1 MKIYPLSKSKH
12 FKYLANLN
20 PGKTNKINGLIP
32 KLQRFFLPNRKLLLE
47 QKIPIFESIFQS
59 TSSAYFI
66 YSRQTL
72 EVIEVNKMTASLF
85 ELPPEKDLRGLY
97 MTQVM
102 MRYLAGDS
110 PNLDFLMNN
119 IADRWTGEAVFITN
133 NKKRFHGL
141 VNTNILRPD
150 ANEHDYQ
157 VLSITDITQLKEA
170 SEEIKRA
177 TIKVEKATSSKAR
190 FLSSM
195 SHELRTPLN
204 GIIGASNVILSDPD
218 LTEDIKTNVMMMRY
232 SSEHMLGIVN
242 DILDFSKID
251 ARKMELKEQPFNLL
265 DCLNNIT
272 SSFSLQ
278 FKKQNIGLITNFP
291 EEDLKNV
298 EIVSDQ
304 TKLSQ
309 VIKNL
314 FSNALKFTHHGS
326 VSLIVKTKEISDK
339 EIILYFEVKDT
350 GIGIAEEKQE
360 EIFQAFSQVHNDDL
374 KRRYEGTGLGLT
386 ISRQLVKMMG
396 GTLEVKSKLQQG
408 ASFFFILRFRIS
420 EKPVVKKIPVTTFS
434 ETKKDVR
441 GVRVLVVEDNEI
453 NAGILKSFLNRWQMP
468 VKEAITGLH
477 ALELIKYHK
486 FDLILMDLE
495 MPEMNGYDT
504 LKKIR
509 ESNIPTPVIA
519 FTATLLDNMDSLI
532 TEAGFTDYVL
542 KPFKPAELK
551 KKIEMYCE
559 RKVDYA

>member
-1 MKIYPLSKSKH
+1 
-12 FKYLANLN
+12 
-20 PGKTNKINGLIP
+20 
-32 KLQRFFLPNRKLLLE
+32 
-47 QKIPIFESIFQS
+47 
-59 TSSAYFI
+59 
-66 YSRQTL
+66 
-72 EVIEVNKMTASLF
+72 
-85 ELPPEKDLRGLY
+85 
-97 MTQVM
+97 
-102 MRYLAGDS
+102 
-110 PNLDFLMNN
+110 
-119 IADRWTGEAVFITN
+119 
-133 NKKRFHGL
+133 
-141 VNTNILRPD
+141 
-150 ANEHDYQ
+150 
-157 VLSITDITQLKEA
+157 
-170 SEEIKRA
+170 
-177 TIKVEKATSSKAR
+177 
-190 FLSSM
+190 
-195 SHELRTPLN
+195 N

-218 LTEDIKTNVMMMRY
+218 LKEDIKTHVNMVRY

-251 ARKMELKEQPFNLL
+251 AQKMELKEQPFNLL

-278 FKKQNIGLITNFP
+278 FKKQDVALITNFP
-291 EEDLKNV
+291 EEDLKNI

-314 FSNALKFTHHGS
+314 LSNALKFTHCGS
-326 VSLIVKTKEISDK
+326 VSLIVKTKELSDAATT
-339 EIILYFEVKDT
+339 LYFEVKDT

-360 EIFQAFSQVHNDDL
+360 EIFQAFSQLNDDGL
-374 KRRYEGTGLGLT
+374 KRQYEGTGLGLA
-386 ISRQLVKMMG
+386 ISRKLVKMMG

-408 ASFFFILRFRIS
+408 SSFFFMLRFRIP
-420 EKPVVKKIPVTTFS
+420 EKPMAIKMPVKTFP
-434 ETKKDVR
+434 ETKKDIR

-453 NAGILKSFLNRWQMP
+453 NAGILKSFLNKWQMP
-468 VKEAITGLH
+468 IKEAITGIH

-509 ESNIPTPVIA
+509 ECNILTPVIA

-542 KPFKPAELK
+542 KPFKPSELK

>member
-1 MKIYPLSKSKH
+1 MNKEKLNKKGLLHLFRQFFRGNKKSSFEKKPPFFELFFQH
-12 FKYLANLN
+12 TLN
-20 PGKTNKINGLIP
+20 
-32 KLQRFFLPNRKLLLE
+32 
-47 QKIPIFESIFQS
+47 
-59 TSSAYFI
+59 AYFI

-72 EVIEVNKMTASLF
+72 EIIAINKNAASLL
-85 ELPPEKDLRGLY
+85 ELPPEKDITGLY

-110 PNLDFLMNN
+110 PNLDSLMNN
-119 IADRWTGEAVFITN
+119 VSERWTGEAIFITN
-133 NKKRFHGL
+133 NKKRFYGL
-141 VNTNILRPD
+141 VNTNILPPD
-150 ANEHDYQ
+150 ASENDYQ
-157 VLSITDITQLKEA
+157 VLSITDITRIKEA
-170 SEEIKRA
+170 DEEVKKA
-177 TIKVEKATSSKAR
+177 VIKVEKATGSKAR

-204 GIIGASNVILSDPD
+204 GIIGASNVILADMN
-218 LTEDIKTNVMMMRY
+218 LQEDVKTHVNMIRY

-251 ARKMELKEQPFNLL
+251 AQKMELKEQPFNLL
-265 DCLNNIT
+265 RCLNNIT

-278 FKKQNIGLITNFP
+278 FKNQEIALITNFP

-298 EIVSDQ
+298 EIISDQ

-314 FSNALKFTHHGS
+314 LSNALKFTHHGS
-326 VSLIVKTKEISDK
+326 VSLVVKTKELSDTSTT
-339 EIILYFEVKDT
+339 LYFEVKDT

-360 EIFQAFSQVHNDDL
+360 EIFQAFSQLHNDDL
-374 KRRYEGTGLGLT
+374 KRQYEGTGLGLA
-386 ISRQLVKMMG
+386 ISRKLIKMMG
-396 GTLEVKSKLQQG
+396 GSLEVTSKLQQG
-408 ASFFFILRFRIS
+408 SSFFFMLRFRIP
-420 EKPVVKKIPVTTFS
+420 EKPTSVKIPVNTFS
-434 ETKKDVR
+434 ETKKDIR
-441 GVRVLVVEDNEI
+441 GVRVLVVEDNKI
-453 NAGILKSFLNRWQMP
+453 NAGILKTFLDKWQMP
-468 VKEAITGLH
+468 VKEAITGIH

-495 MPEMNGYDT
+495 MPEMNGYTT

-509 ESNIPTPVIA
+509 ENNNPTPVIA

-542 KPFKPAELK
+542 KPFKPSELK

>member
-1 MKIYPLSKSKH
+1 MDKRKSNKNKGLLH
-12 FKYLANLN
+12 IFRQSFWGNKKSSFEEKAPFFELFFQHTLN
-20 PGKTNKINGLIP
+20 
-32 KLQRFFLPNRKLLLE
+32 
-47 QKIPIFESIFQS
+47 
-59 TSSAYFI
+59 AYFI
-66 YSRQTL
+66 YSRETL
-72 EVIEVNKMTASLF
+72 EVIEINKMATSLF
-85 ELPPEKDLRGLY
+85 ELPPEKDITGLY

-119 IADRWTGEAVFITN
+119 VSERWTGEAVFITN
-133 NKKRFHGL
+133 NKKRFYGM
-141 VNTNILRPD
+141 VNTNILPPG
-150 ANEHDYQ
+150 ANENDYQ
-157 VLSITDITQLKEA
+157 VLSITDITRIKEA
-170 SEEIKRA
+170 DEEVKRA
-177 TIKVEKATSSKAR
+177 AIKVERAAGSKAR

-204 GIIGASNVILSDPD
+204 GIIGASNLILSDPN
-218 LTEDIKTNVMMMRY
+218 LKEEIKSHVNMVRY

-251 ARKMELKEQPFNLL
+251 AQKMELKEQTFNLL

-278 FKKQNIGLITNFP
+278 FKNQDISLFTNFP
-291 EEDLKNV
+291 EEDFKNI
-298 EIVSDQ
+298 EILSDQ

-314 FSNALKFTHHGS
+314 LSNALKFTHHGS
-326 VSLIVKTKEISDK
+326 VSLMVKTKELSDTAVTV
-339 EIILYFEVKDT
+339 YFEVKDT

-360 EIFQAFSQVHNDDL
+360 EIFQAFSQLHNDDL
-374 KRRYEGTGLGLT
+374 KRQYEGTGLGLA
-386 ISRQLVKMMG
+386 ISRKLVKMMG

-408 ASFFFILRFRIS
+408 SSFFFMLRFRIP
-420 EKPVVKKIPVTTFS
+420 EKPAVIKTTIKTFS
-434 ETKKDVR
+434 ETKKDIR

-453 NAGILKSFLNRWQMP
+453 NAGILKSFLNKWQMP
-468 VKEAITGLH
+468 VKEAITGIH

-509 ESNIPTPVIA
+509 ESNSPTPVIA

>member
-1 MKIYPLSKSKH
+1 MNKGKLNKSKGLLQI
-12 FKYLANLN
+12 FQQSFW
-20 PGKTNKINGLIP
+20 GNK
-32 KLQRFFLPNRKLLLE
+32 KSSFEEKAS
-47 QKIPIFESIFQS
+47 IFELFFQH
-59 TSSAYFI
+59 TLNAYFI

-72 EVIEVNKMTASLF
+72 EVIAINKMAASLL
-85 ELPPEKDLRGLY
+85 ELPPEKDVTGLY

-119 IADRWTGEAVFITN
+119 VSERWTGEAVFITN
-133 NKKRFHGL
+133 NKKRFYGM
-141 VNTNILRPD
+141 VNTNILPPD
-150 ANEHDYQ
+150 ANENDYQ
-157 VLSITDITQLKEA
+157 VLSITDITRIKEA
-170 SEEIKRA
+170 DEEVKRA
-177 TIKVEKATSSKAR
+177 AIKVEKATGSKAR

-218 LTEDIKTNVMMMRY
+218 LKEDIKTHVNMVRY

-251 ARKMELKEQPFNLL
+251 AQKMELKEQPFNLL

-278 FKKQNIGLITNFP
+278 FKKQDVALITNFP
-291 EEDLKNV
+291 EEDLKNI

-314 FSNALKFTHHGS
+314 LSNALKFTHHGS
-326 VSLIVKTKEISDK
+326 VSLVVKTKELSDAATT
-339 EIILYFEVKDT
+339 LYFEVKDT

-360 EIFQAFSQVHNDDL
+360 EIFQAFSQLNDDGL
-374 KRRYEGTGLGLT
+374 KRQYEGTGLGLA
-386 ISRQLVKMMG
+386 ISRKLVKMMG

-408 ASFFFILRFRIS
+408 SSFFFMLRFRIP
-420 EKPVVKKIPVTTFS
+420 EKPADIKIPVKTFS
-434 ETKKDVR
+434 DAKKDIR

-453 NAGILKSFLNRWQMP
+453 NAGILKSFLNKWQMP
-468 VKEAITGLH
+468 VKEAITGIH

-509 ESNIPTPVIA
+509 ESNIATPVIA

-532 TEAGFTDYVL
+532 TEVGFTDYVL
-542 KPFKPAELK
+542 KPFKPSELK

>member
-1 MKIYPLSKSKH
+1 MNKEKLNKKGLLHLFRQFFWGNKKSSFEKKLPFFELFFQH
-12 FKYLANLN
+12 TLN
-20 PGKTNKINGLIP
+20 
-32 KLQRFFLPNRKLLLE
+32 
-47 QKIPIFESIFQS
+47 
-59 TSSAYFI
+59 AYFI

-72 EVIEVNKMTASLF
+72 EIIAINKNAASLL
-85 ELPPEKDLRGLY
+85 ELPPEKDITGLY

-110 PNLDFLMNN
+110 PNLDSLMNN
-119 IADRWTGEAVFITN
+119 VSERWTGEAIFITN
-133 NKKRFHGL
+133 NKKRFYGL
-141 VNTNILRPD
+141 VNTNILPPD
-150 ANEHDYQ
+150 ASENDYQ
-157 VLSITDITQLKEA
+157 VLSITDITRIKEA
-170 SEEIKRA
+170 DEEVKKA
-177 TIKVEKATSSKAR
+177 VIKVEKATGSKAR

-204 GIIGASNVILSDPD
+204 GIIGASNVILADMN
-218 LTEDIKTNVMMMRY
+218 LQEDVKTHVNMIRY

-251 ARKMELKEQPFNLL
+251 AQKMELKEQPFNLL
-265 DCLNNIT
+265 RCLNNIT

-278 FKKQNIGLITNFP
+278 FKNQEIALITNFP

-298 EIVSDQ
+298 EIISDQ

-314 FSNALKFTHHGS
+314 LSNALKFTHHGS
-326 VSLIVKTKEISDK
+326 VSLVLKTKELSDTSTT
-339 EIILYFEVKDT
+339 LYFEVKDT

-360 EIFQAFSQVHNDDL
+360 EIFQAFSQLHNDDL
-374 KRRYEGTGLGLT
+374 KRQYEGTGLGLA
-386 ISRQLVKMMG
+386 ISRKLIKMMG
-396 GTLEVKSKLQQG
+396 GSLEVTSKLQQG
-408 ASFFFILRFRIS
+408 SSFFFMLRFRIP
-420 EKPVVKKIPVTTFS
+420 EKPTAVKIPVNTFS
-434 ETKKDVR
+434 ETKKDIR
-441 GVRVLVVEDNEI
+441 GVRVLVVEDNKI
-453 NAGILKSFLNRWQMP
+453 NAGILKTFLDKWQMP
-468 VKEAITGLH
+468 VKEAITGIH

-495 MPEMNGYDT
+495 MPEMNGYTT

-509 ESNIPTPVIA
+509 ENNNPTPVIA

-542 KPFKPAELK
+542 KPFKPSELK

>member
-1 MKIYPLSKSKH
+1 MNKGKLNKSKGLLQI
-12 FKYLANLN
+12 FQQSFW
-20 PGKTNKINGLIP
+20 GNK
-32 KLQRFFLPNRKLLLE
+32 KSSFEEKAS
-47 QKIPIFESIFQS
+47 IFELFFQH
-59 TSSAYFI
+59 TLNAYFI

-72 EVIEVNKMTASLF
+72 EVIAINKMAASLL
-85 ELPPEKDLRGLY
+85 ELPPEKDVTGLY

-119 IADRWTGEAVFITN
+119 VSERWTGEAVFITN
-133 NKKRFHGL
+133 NKKRFYGM
-141 VNTNILRPD
+141 VNTNILPPD
-150 ANEHDYQ
+150 ANENDYQ
-157 VLSITDITQLKEA
+157 VLSITDITRIKEA
-170 SEEIKRA
+170 DEEVKRA
-177 TIKVEKATSSKAR
+177 AIKVEKATGSKAR

-218 LTEDIKTNVMMMRY
+218 LKEDIKTHVNMVRY

-251 ARKMELKEQPFNLL
+251 AQKMELKEQPFKLL

-278 FKKQNIGLITNFP
+278 FEKQDVALITNFP
-291 EEDLKNV
+291 EEDLKNI

-304 TKLSQ
+304 IKLSQ

-314 FSNALKFTHHGS
+314 LSNALKFTHHGS
-326 VSLIVKTKEISDK
+326 VSLIVKTKELSDTATT
-339 EIILYFEVKDT
+339 LYFEVKDT

-360 EIFQAFSQVHNDDL
+360 EIFQAFSQLNDDGL
-374 KRRYEGTGLGLT
+374 KRQYEGTGLGLA
-386 ISRQLVKMMG
+386 ISRKLVKMMG

-408 ASFFFILRFRIS
+408 SSFFFMLRFRIP
-420 EKPVVKKIPVTTFS
+420 EKPADIKIPVKTFS
-434 ETKKDVR
+434 NAKKDIR

-453 NAGILKSFLNRWQMP
+453 NAGILKSFLNKWQMP
-468 VKEAITGLH
+468 VKEAITGIH

-509 ESNIPTPVIA
+509 ESDIATPVIA

-542 KPFKPAELK
+542 KPFKPSELK

>member
-1 MKIYPLSKSKH
+1 MNKGKLNKSKGLLQI
-12 FKYLANLN
+12 FQQSFW
-20 PGKTNKINGLIP
+20 GNK
-32 KLQRFFLPNRKLLLE
+32 KSSFEEKAS
-47 QKIPIFESIFQS
+47 IFELFFQH
-59 TSSAYFI
+59 TLNAYFI

-72 EVIEVNKMTASLF
+72 EVIAINKMAASLL
-85 ELPPEKDLRGLY
+85 ELPPEKDITGLY

-119 IADRWTGEAVFITN
+119 VSERWTGEAVFITN
-133 NKKRFHGL
+133 NKKRFYGM
-141 VNTNILRPD
+141 VNTNILPPD
-150 ANEHDYQ
+150 ANENDYQ
-157 VLSITDITQLKEA
+157 VLSITDITRIKEA
-170 SEEIKRA
+170 DEEVKRA
-177 TIKVEKATSSKAR
+177 AIKVEKATGSKAR

-218 LTEDIKTNVMMMRY
+218 LKEDIKTHVNMVRY

-251 ARKMELKEQPFNLL
+251 AQKMELKEQPFNLL

-278 FKKQNIGLITNFP
+278 FKKQDVALITNFL
-291 EEDLKNV
+291 EEDLKNI

-314 FSNALKFTHHGS
+314 LSNALKFTHHGS
-326 VSLIVKTKEISDK
+326 VSLVVKTKELSDAATT
-339 EIILYFEVKDT
+339 LYFEVKDT

-360 EIFQAFSQVHNDDL
+360 EIFQAFSQLNDDGL
-374 KRRYEGTGLGLT
+374 KRQYEGTGLGLA
-386 ISRQLVKMMG
+386 ISRKLVKMMG

-408 ASFFFILRFRIS
+408 SSFFFMLRFRIP
-420 EKPVVKKIPVTTFS
+420 EKPADIKIPVKTFS
-434 ETKKDVR
+434 DAKKDIR

-453 NAGILKSFLNRWQMP
+453 NAGILKSFLNKWQMP
-468 VKEAITGLH
+468 VKEAITGIH

-509 ESNIPTPVIA
+509 ESNIATPVIA

-532 TEAGFTDYVL
+532 TEVGFTDYVL
-542 KPFKPAELK
+542 KPFKPSELK

>member
-1 MKIYPLSKSKH
+1 MDK
-12 FKYLANLN
+12 
-20 PGKTNKINGLIP
+20 
-32 KLQRFFLPNRKLLLE
+32 RKLDKNKGLLHIFPQSFWR
-47 QKIPIFESIFQS
+47 QKKSSFEEKAPIFELFFQH
-59 TSSAYFI
+59 TLNAYFI
-66 YSRQTL
+66 YSRETL
-72 EVIEVNKMTASLF
+72 EVIAINKMATSLF
-85 ELPPEKDLRGLY
+85 ELPPEKDITGLY

-119 IADRWTGEAVFITN
+119 VSERWTGEAVFITN
-133 NKKRFHGL
+133 NKKRFYGM
-141 VNTNILRPD
+141 VNTNILPP
-150 ANEHDYQ
+150 ANTENDYQ
-157 VLSITDITQLKEA
+157 ILSITDITRIKEA
-170 SEEIKRA
+170 DEEVKRA
-177 TIKVEKATSSKAR
+177 AIKVEKAAGSKAR

-204 GIIGASNVILSDPD
+204 GIIGASNLILSDPN
-218 LTEDIKTNVMMMRY
+218 LKEDIKSHVNMVRY

-251 ARKMELKEQPFNLL
+251 AQKMELKEQPFNLL

-278 FKKQNIGLITNFP
+278 FKNQDISLITNFP
-291 EEDLKNV
+291 EEDLKNI
-298 EIVSDQ
+298 EILSDQ

-314 FSNALKFTHHGS
+314 LSNALKFTHHGS
-326 VSLIVKTKEISDK
+326 VSLMVKTKELSDTSTTV
-339 EIILYFEVKDT
+339 YFEVKDT

-360 EIFQAFSQVHNDDL
+360 EIFQAFSQLHNDDL
-374 KRRYEGTGLGLT
+374 KRQYEGTGLGLA
-386 ISRQLVKMMG
+386 ISRKLVKMMG
-396 GTLEVKSKLQQG
+396 GTLEVKSKIQQG
-408 ASFFFILRFRIS
+408 SSFFFMLRFRIPD
-420 EKPVVKKIPVTTFS
+420 KPAVIKTAVKTFP
-434 ETKKDVR
+434 ETKKDIR
-441 GVRVLVVEDNEI
+441 GVRVLVVEDNKI
-453 NAGILKSFLNRWQMP
+453 NAGILKSFLNKWQMP
-468 VKEAITGLH
+468 VKEAITGIH

-495 MPEMNGYDT
+495 MPEMNGYVT

-509 ESNIPTPVIA
+509 ESKMPTPVIA

-542 KPFKPAELK
+542 KPFKPSELK